1 MREEPTKSPSV
12 AQETERLRKW
22 REIRRLA
29 AEAPINN
36 RMSQAAQ
43 DRETRLDLFE
53 KDKARRIREA
63 EDRRRIEAEG
73 VEGRRMEKARAH
85 LDALDDIETAKA
97 RLLTARQAARKMT
110 AIALG
115 ICVGLPTLLTA
126 LYFMFIA
133 APVFQSTSIFA
144 LEAAQPITARNPL
157 FNDSDPYLQSSMA
170 PAFQMRARLNAETIE
185 PRLFTLSIDT
195 QQGLLT
201 LTTMGKTATSAVA
214 LNQQILEGLPV
225 PIMLIAPASIPI
237 RALSRAPKNTL
248 LVFLSSLS
256 LFAIAAVF
264 LQALRHHAYT

>member
-1 MREEPTKSPSV
+1 MREEPTKAPSV
-12 AQETERLRKW
+12 AEETERLRKW

-29 AEAPINN
+29 AEAPVNK
-36 RMSQAAQ
+36 RLEQATQ

-63 EDRRRIEAEG
+63 EARRRTEAEG
-73 VEGRRMEKARAH
+73 IETRRMEKARAH

-97 RLLTARQAARKMT
+97 HLLAARHAARKMT

-115 ICVGLPTLLTA
+115 VCVGLPTLLTA

-133 APVFQSTSIFA
+133 QPVFQSTSIFA
-144 LEAAQPITARNPL
+144 LQTTQPIAPRNPL

-170 PAFQMRARLNAETIE
+170 LAFQLRARLNAATPE
-185 PRLFTLSIDT
+185 PRPFSLSIDT

-201 LTTMGKTATSAVA
+201 LITSGADAASAVA
-214 LNQQILEGLPV
+214 LNQQILAGLPL
-225 PIMLIAPASIPI
+225 PLMLIAPASIPMH
-237 RALSRAPKNTL
+237 ALSRAPKNTL

-256 LFAIAAVF
+256 IFAIAAVF
-264 LQALRHHAYT
+264 LQALRHHAHT